1 MSRTRFLILC
11 ACALFADSFVLKNDE
26 LLDPV
31 NDNEREEVN
40 KEDVQ
45 KLFDNA
51 KAEAVSNEEIAK
63 VMKESNIDGSKH
75 KIEETID
82 KNGQEAVVHVKET
95 IQENPED
102 EERVINEEVFN
113 IPDEDDTEVKR
124 KRKRSMKRDDKQ
136 QVELLSD
143 LLKLEE
149 QENNDLANALN
160 LATMNQVSG
169 DANEH
174 LEEEIGYLK
183 KAISDENR
191 ISEIKEKLGL
201 SIKEEGDE
209 EEEVEEEEEED
220 EPPLNIPV
228 KKDADDELVPD
239 RNIYQEEDDDEVED
253 ENTEREMERN
263 AEVRQSQVD
272 DIVRKQLLEYLYENE
287 RAPTDSEVYLN
298 PFYRE
303 LMEKYGLQNTN
314 KRDECPAIA
323 EYSSQCRFAFESSI
337 ELDGEALELCNK
349 HEMCYICGSAL
360 GLSASLCD
368 VSYLREA
375 SKACKREDYNDCGR
389 EAADLFFLMRQRQR
403 YESNSPDM
411 CYSQCV
417 VDYLIGQS

>member
-1 MSRTRFLILC
+1 MSRTKLLILC
-11 ACALFADSFVLKNDE
+11 ACALFADSFVLKNE
-26 LLDPV
+26 EFLDPV
-31 NDNEREEVN
+31 NDNQREEVN

-51 KAEAVSNEEIAK
+51 KAEDVSNEEIAK
-63 VMKESNIDGSKH
+63 VMKESNIDGSEH
-75 KIEETID
+75 KIEETVD

-95 IQENPED
+95 VQDNPED
-102 EERVINEEVFN
+102 EERVINEEVFS
-113 IPDEDDTEVKR
+113 IPEEDDTEVKR

-149 QENNDLANALN
+149 QENNDLANALS

-174 LEEEIGYLK
+174 LEAEINYLK
-183 KAISDENR
+183 KAIADENR
-191 ISEIKEKLGL
+191 ISEIKERLGL
-201 SIKEEGDE
+201 SIKDEDEEG
-209 EEEVEEEEEED
+209 EEEEEEEE

-228 KKDADDELVPD
+228 KKDIADELISENND
-239 RNIYQEEDDDEVED
+239 IYQEEDNDEADDE
-253 ENTEREMERN
+253 TEREMESN
-263 AEVRQSQVD
+263 EEERQSQVD

-287 RAPTDSEVYLN
+287 RASSDSEVYLN

-337 ELDGEALELCNK
+337 ELDGEALEMCNK

-360 GLSASLCD
+360 GLSASHCD

-375 SKACKREDYNDCGR
+375 SKACKREDYNNCGR

-403 YESNSPDM
+403 YKSNSPDM
-411 CYSQCV
+411 CYSQCII
-417 VDYLIGQS
+417 DYLIGQS